1 MNASRLVSLVA
12 AIVITATEW
21 AAFSSLPL
29 HAQSLPVV
37 AAPVSSAAPEEAL
50 PVIVVTAHRRS

>member
-12 AIVITATEW
+12 AIIITATEW

-29 HAQSLPVV
+29 HTLRVV
-37 AAPVSSAAPEEAL
+37 AAPVSSAAPDEAL
-50 PVIVVTAHRRS
+50 PVIVVTAHRHS

>member
-12 AIVITATEW
+12 AIIITATEW

-29 HAQSLPVV
+29 HARSLPVV
-37 AAPVSSAAPEEAL
+37 AAPVSSAAPDEVL
-50 PVIVVTAHRRS
+50 PVIVVTARRHS